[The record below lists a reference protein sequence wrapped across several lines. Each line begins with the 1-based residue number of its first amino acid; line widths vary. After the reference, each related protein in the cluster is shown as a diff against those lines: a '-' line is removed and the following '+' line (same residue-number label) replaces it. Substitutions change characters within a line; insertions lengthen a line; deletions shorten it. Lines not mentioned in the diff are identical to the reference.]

1 MTLVSSVVDLENVY
15 PRPAFGPE
23 GEKDMPAPTQLY
35 LYVIGTGDALVDA
48 PF

>member
-1 MTLVSSVVDLENVY
+1 MTLVSGVVDLENVY

-23 GEKDMPAPTQLY
+23 GEKDMPAPTQPY
-35 LYVIGTGDALVDA
+35 LYMIGTGDILPDI